1 MLMDSVVSR
10 AGISAV
16 AVLLLVTAPSPAS
29 AQEPAADFLKRLRS
43 AGYIDTAFTYLDRLD
58 EFPGVDPEFRE
69 AIELE
74 RAQVAIDAAL
84 ASRKPEQRDE
94 RFLQAEQFLRQF
106 LEQDDHPRKS
116 EARLRLG
123 TIQMGRAQQVMTDAV
138 DDSERTAARES
149 YLAAAETY
157 ETIVGQLRGKLE
169 AMKGAR
175 IDPSQEPEKA
185 ALRTQYRTEFLNA
198 LVQAANARYWAAMT
212 FPNPAEDGKELLE
225 NAAKRFKTI
234 HQDYGQYEL
243 GAIAS
248 MYGGRTLQALGRD
261 DEAVDGFLRLLEKRD
276 TEMLREPKL
285 EAASRLV
292 GIWVEEDPPD
302 HARAIDRGQA
312 MIGSLRP
319 NEKNLPVVQQLRVNL
334 ARAYLAQAADEETA
348 SAGDRKRASANS
360 RRLLTEAKRVP
371 GDHINQTDELLSRLG
386 VEPDDEPLPIAED
399 PESVDEAIEIGRQ
412 IFQSLATMERS
423 LDLLRRQQGDGGGES
438 AAGGPAAEGPAAEG
452 IAEIEAEIE
461 QLQSNGATV
470 LRRGVALIRPDTDD
484 DVALQAQ
491 QMLAGIL
498 YQQGRYR
505 DAAVVGGWIARSS
518 PGTEAGLRNGL
529 LALNAFQLLI
539 SRSGDATGRQMLPHV
554 ERLGVYLAETWPND
568 PEAAKA
574 RGVMVQL
581 ALGNDRW
588 DEAAELIE
596 KMPEGPEKGKFRRL
610 MGQLTWNRSLAA
622 RRDGDDTRADE
633 LMGDAIDQ
641 LESGLAAIGGQ
652 AAAPDSLQAALV
664 LAKAQLRRNDPQAA
678 LATLDHPAYGPL
690 TRLDEVGPPSDAFP
704 EDLYGTELQA
714 VVGRM
719 TSPDADADRLLARA
733 EQAMQKL
740 RDSVTGDDAESKLLV
755 KLVRLARDIR
765 DQLDAASG
773 SQKQKLVEA
782 FRVFVDRIA
791 ESSRDPATLQ
801 WVGTTLLEM
810 AQSLTPPE
818 EKPDGQAAML
828 VSSASKALQE
838 LTRDEDSASLANR
851 YQFARALRLQGE
863 YKRAID
869 MLASILTE
877 SPNMLDAQIEA
888 ARAYERWA
896 AEVDPK
902 YRSRAY
908 QAALVGARPD
918 DSGKN
923 VIWGWGKISQMT
935 SRAPKYRDRFFEAR
949 YHVAL
954 CRFLMGRASDD
965 SRVVEKAIT
974 DITSVASLY
983 PELGGPEQRRRFDV
997 LLKQVQK
1004 EAGKSPTG
1012 LP

>member
-1 MLMDSVVSR
+1 MLMVPVVSR
-10 AGISAV
+10 AGASAA
-16 AVLLLVTAPSPAS
+16 AVILLVILAAPAV
-29 AQEPAADFLKRLRS
+29 AQEPASDFLRRLRA
-43 AGYIDTAFTYLDRLD
+43 AGFTDTAFTYLDRID
-58 EFPGVDPEFRE
+58 EFPGVDPEFRR
-69 AIELE
+69 AIDLE

-94 RFLQAEQFLRQF
+94 RFEQAEQFLRRF

-123 TIQMGRAQQVMTDAV
+123 TIQMGRAQQVMTDAS
-138 DDSERTAARES
+138 DDSQRKAARES

-157 ETIVGQLRGKLE
+157 ETIVGRLRGKLE
-169 AMKGAR
+169 AMQGAR
-175 IDPSQEPEKA
+175 IDPSKEPEKA

-198 LVQAANARYWAAMT
+198 MVQAANAKYWAAMT
-212 FPNPAEDGKELLE
+212 FPDPAEDGKQLLE
-225 NAAKRFKTI
+225 NAAERFEKI
-234 HQDYGQYEL
+234 YEDYGQYEL

-248 MYGGRTLQALGRD
+248 MYRGRTLQALGRD
-261 DEAVDGFLRLLEKRD
+261 DEATDGFLRLLEKRD

-292 GIWVEEDPPD
+292 GIWVDRDPPEY
-302 HARAIDRGQA
+302 ARAIDRGQA

-334 ARAYLAQAADEETA
+334 ARAYLAQAADKDAT
-348 SAGDRKRASANS
+348 SSGDRNRATANS

-371 GDHINQTDELLSRLG
+371 GDHTDQTDELLAGLG
-386 VEPDDEPLPIAED
+386 VKPDDEPLPTAED
-399 PESVDEAIEIGRQ
+399 PESVDEAIAIGRQ
-412 IFQSLATMERS
+412 IFESLSTMERS
-423 LDLLRRQQGDGGGES
+423 LDLLRRQEGGEGGE
-438 AAGGPAAEGPAAEG
+438 AATDG
-452 IAEIEAEIE
+452 IAEIEAEIK
-461 QLQSNGATV
+461 QLQANGMTV

-484 DVALQAQ
+484 DVALQAR

-529 LALNAFQLLI
+529 LALNAFQRLI

-554 ERLGVYLAETWPND
+554 ERLGAYLADTWPND

-596 KMPEGPEKGKFRRL
+596 AMPDGPEKARFRRL
-610 MGQLTWNRSLAA
+610 LGQLTWNRSLAA
-622 RRDGDDTRADE
+622 RRDGDDTRAGE
-633 LMGDAIDQ
+633 LMADAIVQ
-641 LESGLAAIGGQ
+641 LRSGLAAIEGNATSPG
-652 AAAPDSLQAALV
+652 SLQAALV
-664 LAKAQLRRNDPQAA
+664 LAKAQLRQNDSQAA
-678 LATLDHPAYGPL
+678 LATLDHPAYGPV
-690 TRLDEVGPPSDAFP
+690 TRLDEVGSPSDSFP

-714 VVGRM
+714 VVGQM
-719 TSPDADADRLLARA
+719 TASGANADQLLARA

-740 RDSVTGDDAESKLLV
+740 RDSISGDDAESKLLV

-773 SQKQKLVEA
+773 TKKQKLVQA

-818 EKPDGQAAML
+818 GKPEGQAATL
-828 VSSASKALQE
+828 VASASKALQE

-851 YQFARALRLQGE
+851 YQFARSLRLQGE
-863 YKRAID
+863 YKRSID
-869 MLASILTE
+869 TLASILSE

-888 ARAYERWA
+888 ARAYEQWA
-896 AEVDPK
+896 ADINPK
-902 YRSRAY
+902 YRSQAY

-918 DSGKN
+918 SSGKN

-935 SRAPKYRDRFFEAR
+935 SRAPKYRERFFEAR

-954 CRFLMGRASDD
+954 CRFLMGRASED
-965 SRVVEKAIT
+965 SRVVEKAIS
-974 DITSVASLY
+974 DITSVAALY
-983 PELGGPEQRRRFDV
+983 PELGGPEQRRRFDA
-997 LLKQVQK
+997 LLKQIQK

>member
-1 MLMDSVVSR
+1 MLMVPVVSR
-10 AGISAV
+10 AGASAAAV
-16 AVLLLVTAPSPAS
+16 ILLAVLAAPAI
-29 AQEPAADFLKRLRS
+29 AQEPASDFLKRLRA
-43 AGYIDTAFTYLDRLD
+43 AGLTDTAFTYLDRID
-58 EFPGVDPEFRE
+58 EFPGVAPEFRQ
-69 AIELE
+69 AIDLE

-84 ASRKPEQRDE
+84 ASRKPQRRDE
-94 RFLQAEQFLRQF
+94 RFEQAERFLRQF

-123 TIQMGRAQQVMTDAV
+123 TIQMGRAQQLMSDAT
-138 DDSERTAARES
+138 DDSQRQAARES
-149 YLAAAETY
+149 YLAAADTY

-169 AMKGAR
+169 AMQGAR
-175 IDPSQEPEKA
+175 IDPSKEPEKA

-198 LVQAANARYWAAMT
+198 LVQAANAKYWAAMT
-212 FPNPAEDGKELLE
+212 FSDPADDGKELLE
-225 NAAKRFKTI
+225 DAAERFETI
-234 HQDYGQYEL
+234 YKDYGQYEL

-248 MYGGRTLQALGRD
+248 MYRGRTLQALGLD
-261 DEAVDGFLRLLEKRD
+261 DEATDGFLRLLEKRD

-292 GIWVEEDPPD
+292 GIWVDRDPPEY
-302 HARAIDRGQA
+302 ARAIDRGQA

-334 ARAYLAQAADEETA
+334 ARAYLAQAADKDAT
-348 SAGDRKRASANS
+348 SNGDRNRATANS

-371 GDHINQTDELLSRLG
+371 GDHLEQTNELLSSLG
-386 VEPDDEPLPIAED
+386 VEPDDQPLPTAED
-399 PESVDEAIEIGRQ
+399 PESVDEAIAIGRQ
-412 IFQSLATMERS
+412 IFESLSTMERS
-423 LDLLRRQQGDGGGES
+423 LDLLRRQEGGEGGE
-438 AAGGPAAEGPAAEG
+438 AATEG
-452 IAEIEAEIE
+452 IAEIEAEIK
-461 QLQSNGATV
+461 QLQANGMTV
-470 LRRGVALIRPDTDD
+470 LRRGVAMIRPDTDD
-484 DVALQAQ
+484 DVALQAR

-539 SRSGDATGRQMLPHV
+539 SRSGDATGRRMLPHV
-554 ERLGVYLAETWPND
+554 ERLGGYLADTWPND

-596 KMPEGPEKGKFRRL
+596 AMPRGPEKAKFRRL
-610 MGQLTWNRSLAA
+610 LGQLTWNRSLAA

-633 LMGDAIDQ
+633 LMADAIDQ
-641 LESGLAAIGGQ
+641 LQSGLAAIEGKATSPG
-652 AAAPDSLQAALV
+652 SLQAALV
-664 LAKAQLRRNDPQAA
+664 LAKAQLRQNDSQAA
-678 LATLDHPAYGPL
+678 LATLDHPAYGPV
-690 TRLDEVGPPSDAFP
+690 TRLDEVGSPSDSFP

-714 VVGRM
+714 VVGQM
-719 TSPDADADRLLARA
+719 TAPDADADQLLARA
-733 EQAMQKL
+733 ERAMQKL
-740 RDSVTGDDAESKLLV
+740 RDSISGDDAESKLLV

-773 SQKQKLVEA
+773 AQKQKLVEA

-791 ESSRDPATLQ
+791 ESSDDPSTLQ

-810 AQSLTPPE
+810 AHSLTPPE
-818 EKPDGQAAML
+818 GKPEGQAATL
-828 VSSASKALQE
+828 VASASKALQE

-869 MLASILTE
+869 TLASILAE

-888 ARAYERWA
+888 ARAYEQWA
-896 AEVDPK
+896 AVINPK
-902 YRSRAY
+902 YRSQAY

-918 DSGKN
+918 SSGKN

-935 SRAPKYRDRFFEAR
+935 SRDPKHRERFFEAR

-954 CRFLMGRASDD
+954 CRFLMGRASED
-965 SRVVEKAIT
+965 SRVVEKAIS

-983 PELGGPEQRRRFDV
+983 PELGGPEQRRRFDA
-997 LLKQVQK
+997 LLKQIQK
-1004 EAGKSPTG
+1004 QAGKSPTG